1 MIKYISYTAIALI
14 LATKVI
20 SAQDTL
26 NYKQC
31 VDYAIEHNIKFIK
44 EGLNIDKQKL
54 EYNNQYLNY
63 LPQANIRGQYEM
75 NKGRSIDP
83 ETNDIT
89 DKQYYSNSY
98 ALNTSLVL
106 FNGFRKHNRVA
117 YQKYIL
123 KSTTNNIDKAKN
135 ELTYNILELYGE
147 ALLNNGL
154 AKIHNEQY
162 SLSERELKKKEEMYK
177 FGKAAKTDI
186 YEAKARLAA
195 DKHKKILYSD
205 MAKLSILKLKRMMH
219 YPLDSSLNIKPL
231 SKGIIQAVDT
241 TGIFNN
247 AKTNLPEIKSLNNQL
262 MAAKKQVS
270 IKSAELMPVL
280 SAYYNMNSG
289 YYETTVD
296 GTGKTIPFNDQINN
310 NRRSNFGLTLSIP
323 IFSILSSRNSVKQ
336 AKIQY
341 KQQSLDMQDRL
352 KMLEYEIAEAHMTL
366 MATNQEYI
374 STIEYSETQQLAFIA
389 AQKKKD
395 KGIISLMDYYESKN
409 TLAKAKSEVLRT
421 RIQLFLKG
429 VTIRYYVTGKM
440 LQ

>member
-1 MIKYISYTAIALI
+1 MIKHISYTAIALI
-14 LATKVI
+14 FTTRIV

-44 EGLNIDKQKL
+44 EKLNVKKQKL

-63 LPQANIRGQYEM
+63 LPQANIRGQYEV

-89 DKQYYSNSY
+89 DKQYFSNSY

-123 KSTTNNIDKAKN
+123 KSTSNNIDKAKN
-135 ELTYNILELYGE
+135 DLTYNILELYGE
-147 ALLNNGL
+147 ALLNKGL
-154 AKIHNEQY
+154 AKIHSEQY
-162 SLSERELKKKEEMYK
+162 TLSERELKKKEEMYK

-195 DKHKKILYSD
+195 DKHKKMLYND
-205 MAKLSILKLKRMMH
+205 MAKLSILKLKQMMH
-219 YPLDSSLNIKPL
+219 YPIDSSLNIKSL
-231 SKGIIQAVDT
+231 GKGKINTVDT
-241 TGIFNN
+241 TGIFNS
-247 AKTNLPEIKSLNNQL
+247 AKENLPEIKSLNNKL
-262 MAAKKQVS
+262 MAAKKQIS
-270 IKSAELMPVL
+270 IRSSELMPVL
-280 SAYYNMNSG
+280 SAYYNINSG

-296 GTGKTIPFNDQINN
+296 GVGKTIPFNDQISN
-310 NRRSNFGLTLSIP
+310 NRRSNFGVTLSIP
-323 IFSILSSRNSVKQ
+323 VFSILSSRNSVKQ

-366 MATNQEYI
+366 IATNQEYI
-374 STIEYSETQQLAFIA
+374 STVEYSETQKLAFTA

-409 TLAKAKSEVLRT
+409 SLAKAKSEVLRT

-429 VTIRYYVTGKM
+429 ATIRYYITGKM
-440 LQ
+440 L